1 MTDLRQR
8 HLVLSL
14 ELVNEDK
21 LLLVDSGL
29 ADLLGILQSV
39 AGPASGELEGRE
51 DGWVHFIGPCDDR
64 EGAKGRDAGYLL
76 SERERPSPF
85 SIFDQSLQGP

>member
-1 MTDLRQR
+1 MTNLRER

-14 ELVNEDK
+14 ELVDEYK
-21 LLLVDSGL
+21 FLLVDLGL

-51 DGWVHFIGPCDDR
+51 DGWVHFVGPCDDR
-64 EGAKGRDAGYLL
+64 EGGKGRDAGNLL
-76 SERERPSPF
+76 SEGERPAPS